1 MYCYFAEIE
10 TFPPKLPST
19 VTPQIY
25 LKMSADMN
33 KFVFGAEAN
42 RYLREVCVTP
52 NLVLKGEHVSQWD
65 LYHCKTVLVT
75 VTMHCSLL

>member
-10 TFPPKLPST
+10 SFPPKLPST

-52 NLVLKGEHVSQWD
+52 NIVKGNMSVSGI
-65 LYHCKTVLVT
+65 CITVK
-75 VTMHCSLL
+75 HF